1 MATPATVV
9 SADGTAIAYERTG
22 GGVPL
27 ILIEP
32 CGHYRGLSAFDGLR
46 SRLAR
51 RYTVYSYDRRGRGA
65 SDDAGAYAPE
75 REVEDLAALI
85 GAAGSPAFVY
95 GYSSGALLALL
106 AASRHLPV
114 ARLALLEPPI
124 QEFGARPDPLT
135 AELAALVAAGRFS
148 DVVEHFHRS
157 IGVPDEYIAQMR
169 ATPPFTK
176 MTAIAPT
183 FVYDC
188 RISDAIT
195 PACLASVD
203 TPTLVL
209 DSAGSTDA
217 LTECAAAVARMLP
230 RAIHRSLP
238 GQWHTVDDDT
248 LAAALM
254 EFFTD
259 EAGA

>member
-1 MATPATVV
+1 MTALDTVI
-9 SADGTAIAYERTG
+9 SADGTSIAYERTG
-22 GGVPL
+22 AGAPL
-27 ILIEP
+27 VLIEP
-32 CGHYRGLSAFDGLR
+32 CGHYRGHSAFDGLR
-46 SRLAR
+46 SRLAG

-85 GAAGSPAFVY
+85 AAAGSPVFVY

-106 AASRHLPV
+106 AAARRLPV

-124 QEFGARPDPLT
+124 QEPGAGPEPLT
-135 AELAALVAAGRFS
+135 TELAALVAEERFS

-169 ATPPFTK
+169 STPAFAK

-195 PACLASVD
+195 SAHLATVE

-209 DSAGSTDA
+209 DSAGSTDD
-217 LTECAAAVARMLP
+217 LTGSAASVARMLP
-230 RAIHRSLP
+230 RAVHRSLP
-238 GQWHTVDDDT
+238 GQWHTVDDET
-248 LAAALM
+248 LAAALI

>member
-1 MATPATVV
+1 VT
-9 SADGTAIAYERTG
+9 SADGTTIAYDCTG
-22 GGVPL
+22 AGAPL
-27 ILIEP
+27 VLVEP
-32 CGHYRGLSAFDGLR
+32 CGHYRDHSAFDGLR
-46 SRLAR
+46 SRLAG
-51 RYTVYSYDRRGRGA
+51 RYTVCRYDRRGRGD
-65 SDDAGAYAPE
+65 SDDGGAYAPE

-85 GAAGSPAFVY
+85 AAMGSPVFLY

-106 AASRHLPV
+106 AAARQLPIP
-114 ARLALLEPPI
+114 RLAVLEPPV
-124 QEFGARPDPLT
+124 QEPGAGPDPLT
-135 AELAALVAAGRFS
+135 AELAALVAQARFS

-169 ATPPFTK
+169 ATPAFAK

-188 RISDAIT
+188 LVSDAIT
-195 PACLASVD
+195 PACLASVK

-209 DSAGSTDA
+209 DSTGSTDDI
-217 LTECAAAVARMLP
+217 TGSAAAVARLLP
-230 RAIHRSLP
+230 RAVHRSLP
-238 GQWHTVDDDT
+238 GQWHRVDDDT